1 MAKNSVALDRVPPQN
16 IDAERAVLGGMML
29 SDESKEATARL
40 INTAIKREDFY
51 KESHALVYDAV
62 VDLFNTGEEIDL
74 LTVTARLEKLGTLE
88 KVGGVGVLSEM
99 IESTPTAANIEYHA
113 KLVKEESLRRQII
126 RATTEANMRGYDS
139 TEDIQE
145 LMADLQNRLLGMAND
160 FVENKPTLL
169 KHLLKD
175 QITNIGEM
183 AKRGESI
190 TGLRTG
196 FLDLDKYTAGIQR
209 GDYVIVAGRP
219 GMGKS
224 TLVQNIAQ
232 RVAENQETVL
242 IFSLEMSKGNWLMR
256 MLASETG
263 IDYQCL
269 RTGFLKEA
277 EWARLTMAA
286 GKISEMK
293 ILIDDTVDLT
303 PLEIRAKCNA
313 VAVEHGLGLIV
324 IDHVQ
329 LMESD
334 QRAENRNQELT
345 AVSRR
350 LKGIARKFDAPLIAV
365 SQLNR
370 DVDRRAMDDRRPKLS
385 DLRETGSFEQDADL
399 VMFLY
404 RDDYY
409 EKSNNP
415 GEAELIIGKQRNGPT
430 GTVKLVFDKA
440 RCSFRDMYKG
450 EGSNDSSDR
459 TG

>member
-1 MAKNSVALDRVPPQN
+1 MTKSKIALDRVPPQN
-16 IDAERAVLGGMML
+16 IDAERAILGGMML
-29 SDESKEATARL
+29 ADVSKEATARL
-40 INTAIKREDFY
+40 INTGINRDDFY
-51 KESHALVYDAV
+51 KEAHSVIYDAI

-74 LTVTARLEKLGTLE
+74 LTVTGRLEKLGTLE
-88 KVGGVGVLSEM
+88 KVGGVSVLDEL
-99 IESTPTAANIEYHA
+99 IESTPTAANIKYYA
-113 KLVKEESLRRQII
+113 DMVKEESIRRQVI
-126 RATTEANMRGYDS
+126 RATAEANMRGYDD

-145 LMADLQNRLLGMAND
+145 LMAELQNRLLTMSSE
-160 FVENKPTLL
+160 FVDGKPTLVR
-169 KHLLKD
+169 HLLKD
-175 QITNIGEM
+175 QFSNITEM

-209 GDYVIVAGRP
+209 GDYVIAAGRP

-232 RVAENQETVL
+232 RVATEGNETVL

-256 MLASETG
+256 MLASETA
-263 IDYQCL
+263 IDYQRL
-269 RTGFLKEA
+269 RTGFLKDL
-277 EWARLTMAA
+277 EWARLTQAA

-303 PLEIRAKCNA
+303 PLQVRAKCNA
-313 VAVEHGLGLIV
+313 VAVEHGLGLIIV
-324 IDHVQ
+324 DHVQ

-334 QRAENRNQELT
+334 KTAENRNQELT
-345 AVSRR
+345 AVSRG
-350 LKGIARKFDAPLIAV
+350 LKGIARKFNAPLMAV

-370 DVDRRAMDDRRPKLS
+370 DVDRRAIDDRRPRLS

-409 EKSNNP
+409 DKSVNP

-440 RCSFRDMYKG
+440 LCSFRDMYKG
-450 EGSNDSSDR
+450 EGND
-459 TG
+459 G